1 VHCDLWISTVIGLSG
16 SKYYLAI
23 LDDFSH
29 YLWTFPLRLQFD
41 TFTTL
46 SNFLHISLLSS
57 VAQFRVASVTT
68 GRNSTMYPDGPFYSP
83 TSSCCACHAH
93 TLSYKM
99 VKLSALSA
107 PSILLFAH
115 YFSKLP
121 WQHTNG
127 WRAFTLLHTY
137 STIYPPRRSMPHV
150 PMLPCSAR
158 HHPTSTF
165 MCSVVPGTPIYPP

>member
-1 VHCDLWISTVIGLSG
+1 VIFGYPLSLVCPVPNIIWPYLMISLIIYGP
-16 SKYYLAI
+16 
-23 LDDFSH
+23 
-29 YLWTFPLRLQFD
+29 FPYVCNLTRSL
-41 TFTTL
+41 L
-46 SNFLHISLLSS
+46 CPNFLHISLLSS
-57 VAQFRVASVTT
+57 VAQFRVASATT

-93 TLSYKM
+93 TLPYKM

-150 PMLPCSAR
+150 PMLPCSAH